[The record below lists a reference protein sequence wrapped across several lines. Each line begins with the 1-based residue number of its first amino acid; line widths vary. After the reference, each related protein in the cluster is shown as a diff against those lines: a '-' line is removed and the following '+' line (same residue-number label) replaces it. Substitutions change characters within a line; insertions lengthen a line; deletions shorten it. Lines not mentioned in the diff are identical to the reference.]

1 MEHTKYTK
9 GSYTRFWMFM
19 ANPYVALHY
28 FFDGSIPAFASDKL
42 NEISLID
49 DLVIGFWIII
59 EPIIVFDMFL

>member
-1 MEHTKYTK
+1 
-9 GSYTRFWMFM
+9 MFM

-59 EPIIVFDMFL
+59 ELIIVFDMFL